1 MACRFE
7 ITLHGTDARHIP
19 AAREALDA
27 IDAIEDALSI
37 FRAESEVVEVNRRAA
52 ERDVPLGSHV
62 WAVLHRAHEI
72 YSSTERAFD
81 ATSTPLSRIWGFFR
95 REGRLPAAGEIEA
108 ARALVGMDNVRL
120 DEATRSVR
128 FRKPGVELN
137 FNAIGKGYAL
147 DRVAAGLRRRGVR
160 HALLSAGGSS
170 VLAVGGGRE
179 GFSVDVRSA
188 RVARPLARLRLSD
201 AALGTSGAGEQ
212 YFELDGRRFGHLLD
226 PRTGWPASGLLSVSV
241 VADEAA
247 TADALA
253 TAFFIGGAPL
263 AERYCAEHPRT
274 LVLITE
280 EGDPETLRVIG
291 DHDGVRWSSAGH
303 AGRPAVEETFA

>member
-1 MACRFE
+1 ME
-7 ITLHGTDARHIP
+7 
-19 AAREALDA
+19 
-27 IDAIEDALSI
+27 
-37 FRAESEVVEVNRRAA
+37 N
-52 ERDVPLGSHV
+52 
-62 WAVLHRAHEI
+62 VL
-72 YSSTERAFD
+72 
-81 ATSTPLSRIWGFFR
+81 
-95 REGRLPAAGEIEA
+95 
-108 ARALVGMDNVRL
+108 L
-120 DEATRSVR
+120 DEAARSVR

-147 DRVAAGLRRRGVR
+147 DRVAEGLRSRGLR

-170 VLAVGGGRE
+170 VLAVGGGCL

-188 RVARPLARLRLSD
+188 RVARPLARLRLRD

-212 YFELDGRRFGHLLD
+212 YFELDGRRLGHLLD
-226 PRTGWPASGLLSVSV
+226 PRTGWPASGILSVSV

-263 AERYCAEHPRT
+263 AERYCAEAPRT

-280 EGDPETLRVIG
+280 EEDPETLRVIG
-291 DHDGVRWSSAGH
+291 EHDGVRWSSGD
-303 AGRPAVEETFA
+303 PADLSTVEETCA